1 METLNNHVD
10 IDQLHSRLLNLG
22 LMLNVLVPGMLLA
35 LGAFI
40 KSKGIGLNIGSNL
53 RFIFWGLIIVAMGDI
68 PIIYLLKRSS
78 LFSRKVFHENHPQ
91 VQAEQLLFRW
101 GILTFSLSLA
111 PSIYGLVYYLIGGTF
126 ERFVLFVA
134 ITLLC
139 FMLFKPKENDIRS
152 FVEER
157 TEPM

>member
-1 METLNNHVD
+1 VETLNNHVN

-22 LMLNVLVPGMLLA
+22 LMLNVLAPGMLLA

-40 KSKGIGLNIGSNL
+40 KSKGVCLNAGSNL
-53 RFIFWGLIIVAMGDI
+53 RFIFWGLIIVAIGDI
-68 PIIYLLKRSS
+68 PIIYLVKRSS
-78 LFSRKVFHENHPQ
+78 LLSREAFHENHPQ
-91 VQAEQLLFRW
+91 VRVEQLLFQW
-101 GILTFSLSLA
+101 CILTFSLSLS
-111 PSIYGLVYYLIGGTF
+111 PSIYGLVYYLIGGAF

-139 FMLFKPKENDIRS
+139 FMLFKPKENEIRS